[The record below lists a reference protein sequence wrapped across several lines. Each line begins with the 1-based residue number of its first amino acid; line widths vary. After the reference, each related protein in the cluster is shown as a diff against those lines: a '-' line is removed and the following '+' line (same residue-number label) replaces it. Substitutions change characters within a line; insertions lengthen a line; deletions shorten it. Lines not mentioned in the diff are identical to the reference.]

1 MLRRHALFLA
11 AVCLLL
17 LFAAVAC
24 AAPATSE
31 VTIAEQVAAEED
43 TTEQTPA
50 AEFEDLSSARFDNPT
65 QIDNK
70 WLPLQPGTQF
80 IYMGT
85 VTEDG
90 ATIPYRLEFTVTDL
104 TKEIAGVETVV
115 AWILDYSDGE
125 LVEKEISFYAQDN
138 DGNVWYLGEHPAE
151 YEDGNFVTAP
161 TWIHGFADAQAGII
175 MTARPEMD
183 SPSYSQGWS
192 PSVDFMDRGQ
202 VAEMGQETCVFTDCY
217 EDVLI
222 VEEFT
227 LQEPGMFQLKYY
239 APEVGNVRV
248 GWKGADASQEEL
260 ELVDIIQLD
269 PEAMAQIREAALEL
283 EKEANEFSPDIYG
296 QTAPMRAS
304 GDSTATGE

>member
-1 MLRRHALFLA
+1 MA
-11 AVCLLL
+11 
-17 LFAAVAC
+17 
-24 AAPATSE
+24 
-31 VTIAEQVAAEED
+31 
-43 TTEQTPA
+43 EQTPA
-50 AEFEDLSSARFDNPT
+50 AEFEDISSARFDNPT
-65 QIDNK
+65 RIDNK
-70 WLPLQPGTQF
+70 WLPLKPGTQF

-90 ATIPYRLEFTVTDL
+90 ETIPFRLEFTVTDL
-104 TKEIAGVETVV
+104 IKEIAGVDTVV

-175 MTARPEMD
+175 MTAKPEVG
-183 SPSYSQGWS
+183 SPSFSQGWS

-217 EDVLI
+217 KDVLI

-239 APEVGNVRV
+239 APGVGNVRV
-248 GWKGADASQEEL
+248 GWKGSDESQEEL

-269 PEAMAQIREAALEL
+269 PEAMAQIREAALQL

-296 QTAPMRAS
+296 RTTPM
-304 GDSTATGE
+304 STSNN